1 VKNKDKDCF
10 TLKGCTHLI
19 EVVRN
24 ERKVRDLMKYMIRK
38 KENWDVK
45 DVWKSVK
52 KMYGKGVDF
61 F

>member
-1 VKNKDKDCF
+1 
-10 TLKGCTHLI
+10 
-19 EVVRN
+19 VVRN

-61 F
+61 FF